1 MNKGEAGD
9 GAGHVPGAQA
19 LTPGSGQNAYLS
31 LDRGVAGSNAAN
43 QYNSAASNGGTMPLT
58 SPRNAIGGISGMPIS
73 TAQYTSNIM
82 SRRKSNA
89 MAGTHGPVDLS
100 QLMRAQR
107 SGRNEGD
114 DPNARGAKAGQSRG
128 KTHNSLQLSGKQ

>member
-1 MNKGEAGD
+1 MNKGEAND
-9 GAGHVPGAQA
+9 ASGHMHGAQA
-19 LTPGSGQNAYLS
+19 LTPGGSQAAYMS
-31 LDRGVAGSNAAN
+31 PDRGAAN
-43 QYNSAASNGGTMPLT
+43 ATNQYASAAANGGTMPLT

-89 MAGTHGPVDLS
+89 MTGAHGPVDLS

-107 SGRNEGD
+107 SGRNDGDEGA
-114 DPNARGAKAGQSRG
+114 ARAAKAG
-128 KTHNSLQLSGKQ
+128 

>member
-1 MNKGEAGD
+1 MNKGEAND
-9 GAGHVPGAQA
+9 ASGHMHGAQA
-19 LTPGSGQNAYLS
+19 LTPGGGQGAYMS
-31 LDRGVAGSNAAN
+31 LDRGAAN
-43 QYNSAASNGGTMPLT
+43 ANATNQYASAGANGGTMPLT

-89 MAGTHGPVDLS
+89 MTGAHGPVDLS

-107 SGRNEGD
+107 SGRNDGEEG
-114 DPNARGAKAGQSRG
+114 NARAAKAG
-128 KTHNSLQLSGKQ
+128 